1 MISKQELRRMYVLK
15 DIPERDLERIAEVAQ
30 LQIYS
35 ADSILFRQ
43 NEELKYFYMVLSGQI
58 SLSIDVVSD
67 VSIILGTVRPG
78 YSCGI
83 SAFIP
88 GSRSSSTAMCDES
101 CELICLSAARMS
113 ELFEQDWD
121 LAYHFM
127 YRMVRIFKSV
137 MDHRTSIFLKS
148 LENHPDIQRELKD
161 LDHLAPIF

>member
-1 MISKQELRRMYVLK
+1 
-15 DIPERDLERIAEVAQ
+15 
-30 LQIYS
+30 
-35 ADSILFRQ
+35 
-43 NEELKYFYMVLSGQI
+43 
-58 SLSIDVVSD
+58 
-67 VSIILGTVRPG
+67 
-78 YSCGI
+78 
-83 SAFIP
+83 
-88 GSRSSSTAMCDES
+88 
-101 CELICLSAARMS
+101 MS

>member
-1 MISKQELRRMYVLK
+1 MISKQELRRMYVLR
-15 DIPERDLERIAEVAQ
+15 DIPDKDLEKIAAVAKLQ
-30 LQIYS
+30 LYS
-35 ADSILFRQ
+35 ADSVLFRQ
-43 NEELKYFYMVLSGQI
+43 NEELDYFYMVLSGQI

-88 GSRSSSTAMCDES
+88 GSRSSSTAVCDES
-101 CELICLSAARMS
+101 CELICLSASRMQA
-113 ELFEQDWD
+113 LFEQDWD

-148 LENHPDIQRELKD
+148 LENHPEIQKELKD